1 MRKGSVLTRYRIIV
15 LGVKPRRFHVPDDE
29 FITTI
34 MEGDTFYGYSYA
46 HHREGKFFDLWFTQ
60 TKEQDSQNM
69 LTFGRIHSITPAAQF
84 VGVLSDAKLYT
95 TKMGQFIVEDV
106 GLATRDEQFHGDDD
120 EIQFS

>member
-1 MRKGSVLTRYRIIV
+1 MRKGNVLTRYRVIV

-34 MEGDTFYGYSYA
+34 MEGDTFYGYSYPF
-46 HHREGKFFDLWFTQ
+46 HREGKFFDLWFTKN
-60 TKEQDSQNM
+60 KELDSQNL
-69 LTFGRIHSITPAAQF
+69 LTFGRIQSISPASNIT
-84 VGVLSDAKLYT
+84 GVLSDAKLYV

-106 GLATRDEQFHGDDD
+106 GLATRDEEFYGEDD